1 MHTAKDPKWMDSF
14 FTRNNWSTNRYD
26 DQLSNSWM
34 AAARIMLAAA
44 TLLSNDPVK
53 ISRYLS
59 LPLPYTA
66 AMIWN
71 LDRNIHWM
79 TEGYKDLAM
88 LVSADPVDEE
98 QLCDALHSAMEQF
111 WEMQQPARI
120 DLIRLWAS
128 ISWATGDDL
137 LPNPVARGRAA

>member
-1 MHTAKDPKWMDSF
+1 MYTIKDAAWMDSF
-14 FTRNNWSTNRYD
+14 YTRNKWTTDRCD
-26 DQLSNSWM
+26 DQLGNSWM

-44 TLLSNDPVK
+44 TLLTNDPAK

-59 LPLPYTA
+59 LPLPYVSAT
-66 AMIWN
+66 IWN

-88 LVSADPVDEE
+88 LVSADAVDEA
-98 QLCDALHSAMEQF
+98 QLSDTLHSTMERF
-111 WEMQQPARI
+111 WQVQQPARI

-128 ISWATGDDL
+128 ISWDTGDDL
-137 LPNPVARGRAA
+137 LPSPVAPGRAA